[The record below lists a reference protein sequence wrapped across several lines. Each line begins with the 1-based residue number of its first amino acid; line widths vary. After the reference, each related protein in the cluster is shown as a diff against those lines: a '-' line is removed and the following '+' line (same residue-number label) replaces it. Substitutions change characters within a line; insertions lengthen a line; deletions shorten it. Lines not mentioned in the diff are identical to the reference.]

1 MTAVTYGYKLLK
13 KVVSLKLKYVKEK
26 LRIHKNHAE
35 VLIARVS
42 CHFLTTQDIL
52 FCVKNHYL

>member
-26 LRIHKNHAE
+26 LRIHFTK
-35 VLIARVS
+35 I
-42 CHFLTTQDIL
+42 TQ
-52 FCVKNHYL
+52 KS